1 MNEKAIEQIIEEK
14 KAQLEYAL
22 MRQGEDQFKV
32 NHFNISQKMSLI

>member
-32 NHFNISQKMSLI
+32 NRFNISQK